1 MGYLKHLF
9 LAIALLI
16 GLGSGLNL
24 IIDPFDIFNMPRF
37 ERINTHKS
45 IGAERLAKPLQ
56 AVSRRP
62 DTIVLGTSRCLHG
75 IDPKDVP
82 GGSAYNLSL
91 PGALAGELEA
101 LSRHVAAATTAKHLI
116 LCLNFASFNEARSL
130 REGFY
135 ADVLGKY
142 GLLRSLPRTV
152 FSYAAL
158 KRSRNTLRD
167 SLRGKPETY
176 RTDGFRSFVPR
187 AGKENGSMITPVA
200 SFLSPGGAYRD
211 FPGFAAKLAGF
222 ELLFRDLRTAGV
234 LLTVTIPPLHA
245 AQLEAINEAGLWPI
259 FEDWKR
265 NLAALCEA
273 TQTACW
279 DFAVFAPV
287 TTESLTKPPVNFGD
301 TSHFQPSVGRLI
313 LRRIFDPAGDGKF
326 GVRLTSGA
334 INAHLA
340 AIRADREIYRRDHL
354 NDVQAVRDIAISYGL
369 RKAGHEPS
377 K

>member
-1 MGYLKHLF
+1 MRYLKHLF
-9 LAIALLI
+9 AAIALLI
-16 GLGSGLNL
+16 SLGSGLNL
-24 IIDPFDIFNMPRF
+24 VIDPFDIFNMPR
-37 ERINTHKS
+37 IKHLNTHKS
-45 IGAERLAKPLQ
+45 IGVERLAKPLQ

-62 DTIVLGTSRCLHG
+62 STIVLGTSRCLHG
-75 IDPKDVP
+75 IDPNDIP

-116 LCLNFASFNEARSL
+116 LCLNFVSFNEARSL
-130 REGFY
+130 REGFH
-135 ADVLGKY
+135 ANTLGEY

-167 SLRGKPETY
+167 SVRGKPTTY
-176 RTDGFRSFVPR
+176 RRDGFRPFVPR

-222 ELLFRDLRTAGV
+222 SRLFRDLHTAGV
-234 LLTVTIPPLHA
+234 SLTVMIPPLHA
-245 AQLEAINEAGLWPI
+245 TQLEAIDEAGLWSM

-265 NLAALCEA
+265 SLATLCEA
-273 TQTACW
+273 TQAACW
-279 DFAVFAPV
+279 DFAAFSPV
-287 TTESLTKPPVNFGD
+287 TTESLTKPPANFSD
-301 TSHFQPSVGRLI
+301 TSHFQPSVGRLA
-313 LRRIFDPAGDGKF
+313 LRRIFDPAGDGEF

-334 INAHLA
+334 IDAHLA
-340 AIRADREIYRRDHL
+340 AIRADREIYRRNHP
-354 NDVQAVRDIAISYGL
+354 NDIQTVRDIAISYGL
-369 RKAGHEPS
+369 RRAGREPG

>member
-24 IIDPFDIFNMPRF
+24 IIDPFDVFNTPRL

-45 IGAERLAKPLQ
+45 IGVERLSKPLQ
-56 AVSRRP
+56 AISRRP
-62 DTIVLGTSRCLHG
+62 NTIVLGTSRCLHG
-75 IDPKDVP
+75 IDPKDIP
-82 GGSAYNLSL
+82 GGSSYNLSL

-101 LSRHVAAATTAKHLI
+101 LSRHVAVTTAKHLI
-116 LCLNFASFNEARSL
+116 LCLNFVSFNEARSL

-135 ADVLGKY
+135 ADVLGEY

-167 SLRGKPETY
+167 SLRGKPTTY
-176 RTDGFRSFVPR
+176 RADGFRPFAPR
-187 AGKENGSMITPVA
+187 AGKENGSMISPVA

-211 FPGFAAKLAGF
+211 FPGFAAKLTGF

-234 LLTVTIPPLHA
+234 LLTVMVPPLHA
-245 AQLEAINEAGLWPI
+245 AQLEAINEAGLWSM

-279 DFAVFAPV
+279 DFAGFSPM
-287 TTESLTKPPVNFGD
+287 TTESLTKPPSNFGD
-301 TSHFQPSVGRLI
+301 TSHFRPSVGRLI
-313 LRRIFDPAGDGKF
+313 LRRVFNPPEDEDF
-326 GVRLTSGA
+326 GVRLTPGA
-334 INAHLA
+334 IDAHLA
-340 AIRADREIYRRDHL
+340 AIRADRETYRRDHL
-354 NDVQAVRDIAISYGL
+354 DDVQAVRDIAISYGL
-369 RKAGHEPS
+369 RRADQKS
-377 K
+377 DK